1 MKEVNDQP
9 IQTEILQMTI
19 DYLQEILK
27 DDDKVKLVKTIEDK
41 KLSNSIFN

>member
-1 MKEVNDQP
+1 
-9 IQTEILQMTI
+9 MTI

-27 DDDKVKLVKTIEDK
+27 EDDKVKLVKTIEDK

>member
-1 MKEVNDQP
+1 
-9 IQTEILQMTI
+9 MTI